1 MTRTRFAPSPTG
13 FLHIGGLR
21 TAAYSYALAKH
32 FGGEFLLR
40 IEDTDQKREV
50 PGAAAKLYDILRT
63 FGLNWDEEPV
73 VQSRRAKDGV
83 YIAAA
88 KQLVDAGFAF
98 YCQCSGRDAKHEGYS
113 TVLRDPCRDLH
124 LTSGAIKIRIPDGEV
139 ISYRDYVQGKDISW
153 KSDIVPDTV
162 LLKSE
167 ELGQLPTYHLAAA
180 IDDLESNITH
190 VLRGHDWQPSTP
202 VHLYVYKFL
211 GKPRPEI
218 GHLTDILD
226 PEGGKLSKRKGN
238 VSCEQF
244 LHDGYL
250 TEAILNFVILM
261 GWAPKDN
268 QELFLLP
275 DFVSAFD
282 PHGFQKAN
290 PVFSTQKLDWFNGH
304 YLRTRSNT
312 ELVHLVKP
320 FVKIDISQ
328 EKLVQIVPLIK
339 DRLVKLSDFN
349 SLTTFFATPPAYTAD
364 LWPDPGASLQH
375 LQTAVQVLT
384 TSAWTKSDIDSA
396 LLLAVDS
403 KGWKRGDFFM
413 SLRIAICGSRF
424 TPPLSDTML
433 VLGQGE
439 SLSRIEKS
447 LQVLSQN

>member
-40 IEDTDQKREV
+40 IEDTDQQREV
-50 PGAAAKLYDILRT
+50 PGAAAKLFEILKI
-63 FGLNWDEEPV
+63 FGLNWDGEPI
-73 VQSRRAKDGV
+73 VQSQRAKEGV
-83 YIAAA
+83 YLKAAE
-88 KQLVDAGFAF
+88 KLVSEGKAF

-139 ISYRDYVQGKDISW
+139 VSYRDYVQNKDISW

-162 LLKSE
+162 LLKSV
-167 ELGQLPTYHLAAA
+167 ELGQLPTYHLAAV
-180 IDDLESNITH
+180 IDDLDSGITH

-211 GKPRPEI
+211 DRQRPEI

-250 TEAILNFVILM
+250 TEAIFNFVILL

-268 QELFLLP
+268 KELFSL
-275 DFVSAFD
+275 DGFVEGFD
-282 PHGFQKAN
+282 PRGFQKAN
-290 PVFSTQKLDWFNGH
+290 PVFTTQKLDWFNGH
-304 YLRTRSNT
+304 YLRQKSDT
-312 ELVHLVKP
+312 ELVQLVKP
-320 FVKIDISQ
+320 FVKTEITEQ
-328 EKLVQIVPLIK
+328 KLVQILPLIK
-339 DRLVKLSDFN
+339 DRLVKLTDFN
-349 SLTTFFATPPAYTAD
+349 SLASFFFSRPLYSKE
-364 LWPDPGASLQH
+364 LWPSPENSVSH
-375 LQTAVQVLT
+375 LTEALAVLT
-384 TSAWTKSDIDSA
+384 ESDWEKSAIDTSLLSRIDS
-396 LLLAVDS
+396 L
-403 KGWKRGDFFM
+403 GWKKGDFFM
-413 SLRIAICGSRF
+413 SLRVAICGSRF
-424 TPPLSDTML
+424 TPPLSDTMF
-433 VLGQGE
+433 VIGRQE
-439 SLSRIEKS
+439 SLDRIGKS
-447 LQVLSQN
+447 LETLA